1 MQRYRN
7 GYAKLLRFYPSAFYK
22 RFGEGMEQTFSD
34 RLRERA
40 NQGRGLFSCALWMFV
55 DTSAAIFRENRTSII
70 MHNKNII
77 RLALVTGILLLVP
90 WVAMQFTDHVV
101 WSLFDFIVAGALL
114 FGTGLTYEL
123 IARKG
128 AIAYRAAIGIALAAA
143 FILIWMNLAVGM
155 IGSEDNPANL
165 MYIGVLAIGTIG
177 AIIAR
182 LEPQG
187 MSRALFATA
196 VAQTLVAAIALVA
209 DLGAPWN
216 RPVQI
221 LFLNAF
227 FVMLFVGSA
236 LLFRRATGTGS
247 KWDRPLE

>member
-1 MQRYRN
+1 
-7 GYAKLLRFYPSAFYK
+7 
-22 RFGEGMEQTFSD
+22 
-34 RLRERA
+34 
-40 NQGRGLFSCALWMFV
+40 
-55 DTSAAIFRENRTSII
+55 
-70 MHNKNII
+70 
-77 RLALVTGILLLVP
+77 
-90 WVAMQFTDHVV
+90 
-101 WSLFDFIVAGALL
+101 
-114 FGTGLTYEL
+114 
-123 IARKG
+123 
-128 AIAYRAAIGIALAAA
+128 
-143 FILIWMNLAVGM
+143 MNLAVGI

-165 MYIGVLAIGTIG
+165 MYIGVLAVGTIG

-209 DLGAPWN
+209 DLGSPWN
-216 RPVQI
+216 GPVQI